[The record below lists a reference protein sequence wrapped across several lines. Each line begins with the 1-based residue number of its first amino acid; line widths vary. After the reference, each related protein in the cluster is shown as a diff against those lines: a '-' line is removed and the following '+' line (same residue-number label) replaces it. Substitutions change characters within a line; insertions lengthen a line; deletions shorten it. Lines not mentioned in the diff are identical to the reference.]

1 MDTRFHNFVQKWITK
16 NVTEVQRISIN
27 DWLAG
32 RNQSDL
38 VPSNTTIKRDNS
50 LLSTPYRIYNRYRV
64 EYLPATD
71 NSMT

>member
-71 NSMT
+71 NAMT